1 MSFIAFQQ
9 NPKPSAQEI
18 TALADSLQLEKEVV
32 RVWFCNRRQKEK
44 RMTPP
49 QIGADGYPL
58 PGEPGGN
65 GVGPPGAEGLG
76 PGEGPPPGHPGHYPG
91 PPDGHGLPPH
101 HPGAEHHPHL
111 TPRDLSQ
118 CSPGSLHGGQHGQH
132 GQHSPPMMSPSPHH
146 PGLLSAIQ
154 QQQQQQQHSH

>member
-49 QIGADGYPL
+49 QIGADGYPTM
-58 PGEPGGN
+58 EPGN
-65 GVGPPGAEGLG
+65 GVGPPGTEL
-76 PGEGPPPGHPGHYPG
+76 GEGPPPGHPGHYPG
-91 PPDGHGLPPH
+91 AEHGLPPH
-101 HPGAEHHPHL
+101 HPEAHHPHL

-118 CSPGSLHGGQHGQH
+118 CSPNSLHGGQHGQH

-154 QQQQQQQHSH
+154 QQQQQHSH

>member
-1 MSFIAFQQ
+1 MSLIVLQQ

-49 QIGADGYPL
+49 QIGADGYPTM
-58 PGEPGGN
+58 EPGN
-65 GVGPPGAEGLG
+65 GVGPPGTELG
-76 PGEGPPPGHPGHYPG
+76 EAPPPGHPGHYP
-91 PPDGHGLPPH
+91 PEHLPPH
-101 HPGAEHHPHL
+101 HPEHHPHI
-111 TPRDLSQ
+111 PRDLSQ
-118 CSPGSLHGGQHGQH
+118 CSPGGSSLHGSVHGQQ
-132 GQHSPPMMSPSPHH
+132 QHSPPMMSPSPHH

-154 QQQQQQQHSH
+154 QQHSH

>member
-1 MSFIAFQQ
+1 MNLIVPQQ

-58 PGEPGGN
+58 PVEPGN
-65 GVGPPGAEGLG
+65 GVGPPGTELG
-76 PGEGPPPGHPGHYPG
+76 EVPPGHPGHYP
-91 PPDGHGLPPH
+91 PEHLPH
-101 HPGAEHHPHL
+101 HPDHHPHI
-111 TPRDLSQ
+111 PRDLSQ
-118 CSPGSLHGGQHGQH
+118 CSPGGSSLHGSVHGQQQ
-132 GQHSPPMMSPSPHH
+132 QHSPPMMSPSPHH

-154 QQQQQQQHSH
+154 QQHSH

>member
-1 MSFIAFQQ
+1 
-9 NPKPSAQEI
+9 
-18 TALADSLQLEKEVV
+18 
-32 RVWFCNRRQKEK
+32 
-44 RMTPP
+44 MTPP

-65 GVGPPGAEGLG
+65 GVGPPGTEL
-76 PGEGPPPGHPGHYPG
+76 GEGPPPGHPGHYPG

-118 CSPGSLHGGQHGQH
+118 CSPNSLHGSVHGGGGGGQH

-154 QQQQQQQHSH
+154 QQHSH